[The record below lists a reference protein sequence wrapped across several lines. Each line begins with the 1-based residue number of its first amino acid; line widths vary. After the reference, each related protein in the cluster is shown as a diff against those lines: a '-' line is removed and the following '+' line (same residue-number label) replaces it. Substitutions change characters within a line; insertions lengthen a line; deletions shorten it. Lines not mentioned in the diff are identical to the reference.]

1 MSLWNSGI
9 LLQEHWIPSLLHL
22 VDELR
27 EANITIFISIYEN
40 GSWDSTKAVLSQLKG
55 TLEDKGVSHEI
66 DDDDTTHKEIISQNA
81 SAGWLETAHG
91 REMRRIP
98 YLASVRNQALKPLAA
113 LTESGVLFDKMV
125 YINDVVFKPHDVLTL
140 LNTRGGKYGSACALD
155 FLNPPWNIVDAKARG
170 FHPPG
175 IYDDFATRDSNGK
188 IIGSHLYPYFSSKA
202 SRKAIMAG
210 DDVPVQSCWNGIGR
224 NPTL

>member
-1 MSLWNSGI
+1 MYFLPRRRPRIIRYIAFLIAIIPLFDFFGSIKSSYPPLHLTLRATDLKHTRSVFIASSLWNSGT
-9 LLQEHWIPSLLHL
+9 LLQEHWIPSLLQL

-40 GSWDSTKAVLSQLKG
+40 GSWDSTKGVLSQLKG

-66 DDDDTTHKEIISQNA
+66 VVDYTTHKEIIAQNT

-113 LTESGVLFDKMV
+113 LTESGVLFDKLV
-125 YINDVVFKPHDVLTL
+125 YINDVVFKVSL
-140 LNTRGGKYGSACALD
+140 LSKFSPSEGT
-155 FLNPPWNIVDAKARG
+155 
-170 FHPPG
+170 
-175 IYDDFATRDSNGK
+175 K
-188 IIGSHLYPYFSSKA
+188 IP
-202 SRKAIMAG
+202 RE
-210 DDVPVQSCWNGIGR
+210 
-224 NPTL
+224 